1 MAITNGYLTRN
12 ELKAALAIGTA
23 DTADDT
29 LLDEIVNTSS
39 RLIDEYTGQFFYAI
53 TGGTATFTPETY
65 YTVNTLPFTSVTTL
79 KTDEDGDGLYEIT
92 WSATDYQA
100 LPSNAPTFGQ
110 PYTRIE
116 VRPTGTRAFPINLT
130 SSVQIVG
137 NFGWSSCP
145 SEVAQAAT
153 IQATTIY
160 EARKSPFGIAGAT
173 ETGIIR
179 MSSRMHPEA
188 QLLLEGYRLHDGII
202 G

>member
-29 LLDEIVNTSS
+29 LLDEIVNTAS
-39 RLIDEYTGQFFYAI
+39 RLVDQYTGQFFYSI

-79 KTDEDGDGLYEIT
+79 KTDEDGDGIYEVT

-100 LPSNAPTFGQ
+100 LPSNAPLFTEPF
-110 PYTRIE
+110 TKIE
-116 VRPTGTRAFPINLT
+116 ARPTGTKAFPLNLT

-137 NFGWSSCP
+137 NLGWTSCP
-145 SEVAQAAT
+145 SEVAQATT
-153 IQATTIY
+153 IQCTTIY
-160 EARKSPFGIAGAT
+160 EARKTPFGIAGAT

-188 QLLLEGYRLHDGII
+188 QLLLDGYRLHNGII

>member
-1 MAITNGYLTRN
+1 MAIVNGYLTRA
-12 ELKAALAIGTA
+12 ELKTALAIGTA

-29 LLDEIVNTSS
+29 LLDEIINTAS
-39 RLIDEYTGQFFYAI
+39 RLVDQYTGQFFYPI

-65 YTVNTLPFTSVTTL
+65 YTVNTLPFTTVTTL
-79 KTDEDGDGLYEIT
+79 KTDEDGDGIYEIT

-100 LPSNAPTFGQ
+100 LPSNAPLFGE
-110 PYTRIE
+110 PYTKIE
-116 VRPTGTRAFPINLT
+116 ARPTGTRAFPINLT

-137 NFGWSSCP
+137 NLGWSTHP
-145 SEVAQAAT
+145 AEVGQATT

-160 EARKSPFGIAGAT
+160 ESRKTPFGIAGAT

-179 MSSRMHPEA
+179 MTSRLHPEA
-188 QLLLEGYRLHDGII
+188 QLLLDGYRLHNGMV

>member
-1 MAITNGYLTRN
+1 MAITNGYLTRA
-12 ELKAALAIGTA
+12 ELKTALAIGTA
-23 DTADDT
+23 DTADDV
-29 LLDEIVNTSS
+29 LLDEIVNTAS
-39 RLIDEYTGQFFYAI
+39 RLVDAYTGQFFYKI
-53 TGGTATFTPETY
+53 TAGTATFTPETY
-65 YTVNTLPFTSVTTL
+65 YTCNTLPFTSITSL

-100 LPSNAPTFGQ
+100 LPSNAPLFTQ

-137 NFGWSSCP
+137 DLGWTTHP
-145 SEVAQAAT
+145 ADVGQATT

-188 QLLLEGYRLHDGII
+188 QLLLEGYRLHNGIV